1 MFRYF
6 YLAISLLMLTMSLTD
21 PKTKWPIDV
30 EPLGFPLKG
39 DIYSFLF
46 GICTVLYIPM
56 MGVALYYFAKG
67 VLDVI
72 KTKHYKA
79 GIPSFLVVIIS
90 AAALYRFNY
99 WVFHEIF

>member
-6 YLAISLLMLTMSLTD
+6 YLAISLLMLMMSFTE
-21 PKTKWPIDV
+21 PTTKWPIDV
-30 EPLGFPLKG
+30 ELFGFPLKG

-67 VLDVI
+67 ALESI
-72 KTKHYKA
+72 KTKNYKV
-79 GIPSFLVVIIS
+79 GIPSFLIAIIS
-90 AAALYRFNY
+90 VAALYRFNY